1 MENNNEKLCARLQ
14 QIANKPAKEL
24 TADDRDLVRECA
36 KAFGI
41 PLDPQTRCKDCYKDA
56 AVACYNAIKE
66 DTAPAEAEKPAEK
79 SAPRYV
85 LRAGVDVYF
94 GKIRVNAATISDELA
109 EQIIAKGFDR
119 KFFVKCE

>member
-1 MENNNEKLCARLQ
+1 MENNNETRARLQ
-14 QIANKPAKEL
+14 QIANKPASEF
-24 TADDRDLVRECA
+24 TADDRNFVRECA

-41 PLDPQTRCKDCYKDA
+41 PFDPKTRCKDCYKDA
-56 AVACYNAIKE
+56 AVACYNITKE
-66 DTAPAEAEKPAEK
+66 DAAHAEAEQPAKE

-94 GKIRVNAATISDELA
+94 GKIRVNAATITDELA
-109 EQIIAKGFDR
+109 ERIIAKGFDR

>member
-1 MENNNEKLCARLQ
+1 MEINNETRAHLQ
-14 QIANKPAKEL
+14 QIANKPASEL
-24 TADDRDLVRECA
+24 TADERNFVRDCA

-41 PLDPQTRCKDCYKDA
+41 PFDPKTRCKDCYKDA
-56 AVACYNAIKE
+56 AVECYNAIKE
-66 DTAPAEAEKPAEK
+66 NIAPAEAEQPTKV

-94 GKIRVNAATISDELA
+94 GKIRVNAATITDELA

>member
-1 MENNNEKLCARLQ
+1 MENNNETRARLQ
-14 QIANKPAKEL
+14 QIANKPASEF
-24 TADDRDLVRECA
+24 TADERNFVRECA
-36 KAFGI
+36 KAFGV
-41 PLDPQTRCKDCYKDA
+41 PFDPKTRCKDCYKDA

-66 DTAPAEAEKPAEK
+66 DTAPAEAEQPAKE

-109 EQIIAKGFDR
+109 EQIIGKGFDR